1 MSKTSRQWMLSLGD
15 PTFHYAQMTT
25 HILNNYIVYCGPIN
39 STCLQHIC
47 CMMIPRSTRSPKQQR
62 QTLSLPTSW
71 RASTTHPRKCK
82 ARILVTLQLRM
93 GYSIVITSFTYQLA
107 HVAPEYYKHAM
118 VILLSDTL
126 GSRKHWCYCLRDF
139 GGLNLGNWSK
149 KLSNLLTYVLAPKRL
164 TIVHTTFYTHFQF
177 PIDLELLS
185 PWTLSPTFLGSVTM
199 TQC

>member
-1 MSKTSRQWMLSLGD
+1 MERQMLSLGD
-15 PTFHYAQMTT
+15 STLHYAQVTT
-25 HILNNYIVYCGPIN
+25 HIPINHIVYCGPIN
-39 STCLQHIC
+39 SRCSQPIR
-47 CMMIPRSTRSPKQQR
+47 CMMIPCSTRSPGQPR
-62 QTLSLPTSW
+62 GTLSLPTSW
-71 RASTTHPRKCK
+71 RASTSHTTKCK
-82 ARILVTLQLRM
+82 AQISITLQLRM

-177 PIDLELLS
+177 PIDLGLLS
-185 PWTLSPTFLGSVTM
+185 PWTLSRPSSG
-199 TQC
+199 Q